1 MSVTRYF
8 VTVTAGLEQ
17 VAWHEC
23 ARVLPGVRLLGFAHR
38 CVHIAYPGSAED
50 LLRLRSVDDV
60 FVFIGELQAI
70 GSTRAALS
78 DLRDQVAQYNLD
90 PALAVCRSVR
100 SFGDPPSYSI
110 TASFVGAR
118 NYSRYEIAHAVSQA
132 VAASY
137 AWHYIENTPENHA
150 EHDLDLRVILEGEEG
165 LVGLRLA
172 AHPLHRRRYKV
183 LSRPGSLK
191 ASVAYAMA
199 FLAELQPHEL
209 VLDPC
214 CGVATIAIEAG
225 RCVHPRAVL
234 ASDINPEALKAAQTN
249 ARESAFAPL
258 LFRADATCLPLPNA
272 SVDVV
277 LSNLPFGRQVAV
289 EGDLS
294 ANYSAILQELARIL
308 RPNGRAALLTDGG
321 SAFMQALQTTPCL
334 RLVAAHQISLFGA
347 HPHIYLLR
355 RLA

>member
-38 CVHIAYPGSAED
+38 CVHVAYPGPAEH

-60 FVFIGELQAI
+60 FVFIAELHAI
-70 GSTRAALS
+70 GSTRAALP
-78 DLRDQVAQYNLD
+78 DLRDQVAACDLG
-90 PALAVCRSVR
+90 PALAICRSVR
-100 SFGDPPSYSI
+100 PFADPPSYSI

-118 NYSRYEIAHAVSQA
+118 TYSRYEIAHAVSQA
-132 VAASY
+132 IAGSY
-137 AWHYIENTPENHA
+137 AWHYIENTPESHG

-165 LVGLRLA
+165 LIGLRLG
-172 AHPLHRRRYKV
+172 AHPLHRRPYKV
-183 LSRPGSLK
+183 VSRPGSLK

-225 RCVHPRAVL
+225 RCVHPRAAL
-234 ASDINPEALKAAQTN
+234 ASDLSSEAIKAAQTN
-249 ARESAFAPL
+249 VRASAFAPL
-258 LFRADATCLPLPNA
+258 LFQADATHLPLPNA
-272 SVDVV
+272 SIDVV

-289 EGDLS
+289 EGELS

-308 RPNGRAALLTDGG
+308 RPNGRAVLLTDGG
-321 SAFMQALQTTPCL
+321 SAFMQALQTTACL
-334 RLVAAHQISLFGA
+334 RLTAAHQISLFGA
-347 HPHIYLLR
+347 HPHIYLVR